1 LTQRLIDYEENRSDS
16 SNQRKKWIKTC

>member
-16 SNQRKKWIKTC
+16 NQRKKWIKTC